1 MRIFTPLILSH
12 LSNLIFSDLSNS
24 HSLSL
29 SLKIA
34 RRYLFAKKSTNVINL
49 ISGISVLGITI
60 GTAALIL
67 ILSVFNGFEDLLT
80 GLFSTFNPDVK
91 IVAAKGKTFK
101 IEEELFEKIK
111 TTNGVALVSKTLE
124 EVAFFEYKGRQDFGT
139 VKGVDENF
147 KSVTGIDSTIR
158 EGRILFQEKES
169 EFAVVGGGMRNKLG
183 INVEDQFAAMAVY
196 MPNRKHRA
204 GSLSQPFKKQFAYP
218 VGTFVNQQDFD
229 NQYVLTSLDFARK
242 LMGSKNDLSAIEIKL
257 AESAD
262 PKSVTVNLQNLLGEN
277 FIVKDRYMQD
287 EAYLKLMNV
296 EKWMSFAILIL
307 MMVMI
312 AFNMI
317 GSLWMIVLEKKKD
330 IAILKSM
337 GATEN
342 MIRNIFLQEGFL
354 LTLLGVSIGLV
365 IAFAIYQLQIN
376 FGIVSFPGS
385 FAFDAYPIS
394 MRFWDV
400 FVVVISVSAIGFLA
414 SILPAR
420 RAERV
425 SSLIR

>member
-1 MRIFTPLILSH
+1 M
-12 LSNLIFSDLSNS
+12 
-24 HSLSL
+24 
-29 SLKIA
+29 
-34 RRYLFAKKSTNVINL
+34 FAKKSTNVINL

-80 GLFSTFNPDVK
+80 SLFSTFNPDIK
-91 IVAAKGKTFK
+91 IVATKGKTFTM
-101 IEEELFEKIK
+101 EDEVFEKIK
-111 TTNGVALVSKTLE
+111 TTGGIVLVSKTLE

-139 VKGVDENF
+139 VKGVDEYF
-147 KSVTGIDSTIR
+147 TDVTGIDSTIR
-158 EGRILFQEKES
+158 EGEIVFRKKES
-169 EFAVVGGGMRNKLG
+169 ECAVVGGGMRNKLG

-229 NQYVLTSLDFARK
+229 NQYVLTSLEFAQK
-242 LMGSKNDLSAIEIKL
+242 LMGTKNELSAIEIKI
-257 AESAD
+257 EEGTN
-262 PKSVTVNLQNLLGEN
+262 PKSVVAEIQNLLGAD
-277 FIVKDRYMQD
+277 FLVKDRYQQD

-296 EKWMSFAILIL
+296 EKWMSFAILLL
-307 MMVMI
+307 MMIMI

-337 GATEN
+337 GATEQ

-354 LTLLGVSIGLV
+354 LTLLGAGIGLV
-365 IAFAIYQLQIN
+365 SAVIIYQLQIN
-376 FGIVSFPGS
+376 FGLVAFPGS

-394 MRFWDV
+394 MRFFDV
-400 FVVVISVSAIGFLA
+400 LIVVCSVLLIGFLA
-414 SILPAR
+414 SVLPAR
-420 RAERV
+420 RAQRV